1 MMVITSCYG
10 NSFLN
15 NNRMNKLLILLSIL
29 LSLALN
35 ANAQRVID
43 KLDRGVVAVKTTGGV
58 FVSWRIQV
66 TVR

>member
-1 MMVITSCYG
+1 
-10 NSFLN
+10 
-15 NNRMNKLLILLSIL
+15 MNKLLILLSIL

-58 FVSWRIQV
+58 FVSWRIQSDE
-66 TVR
+66 